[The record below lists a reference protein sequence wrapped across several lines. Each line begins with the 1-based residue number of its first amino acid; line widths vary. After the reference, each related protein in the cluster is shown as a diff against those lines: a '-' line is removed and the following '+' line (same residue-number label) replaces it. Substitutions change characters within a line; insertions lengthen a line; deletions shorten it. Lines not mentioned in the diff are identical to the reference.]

1 MTPLHTSLLGLGCLF
16 GLSTLYSVA
25 LPLNSLGK
33 IGPSFQ
39 NEDGV
44 VSELH
49 PLPSEGLVERGRSVY
64 VSEGCQACHTQI
76 VRGGLTYDLSF
87 GWGERRTVYR
97 DYLGSSQTPF
107 GFARLGPDLAN
118 YGASSW
124 RNEPKDDLLR
134 PKARDTTY
142 LIEHLANPR
151 TAAPHSVMPSYPHL
165 FLQSKQA
172 GSLRLTE
179 DGVALVWY
187 LKSLNKSYP
196 LEETSRVSLGK
207 K

>member
-1 MTPLHTSLLGLGCLF
+1 MTPLHNSLLGLGCLF
-16 GLSTLYSVA
+16 GLATLYSVGF
-25 LPLNSLGK
+25 PLISLGK
-33 IGPSFQ
+33 VGPSFK
-39 NEDGV
+39 NDEGV

-49 PLPSEGLVERGRSVY
+49 PLPSEGVVERGRAVY

-97 DYLGSSQTPF
+97 DYMGSSQTPF
-107 GFARLGPDLAN
+107 GFARLGPDLSN
-118 YGASSW
+118 YGAGSW

-134 PKARDTTY
+134 PKIRDTDF
-142 LIEHLANPR
+142 LVAHLLNPR
-151 TAAPHSVMPSYPHL
+151 KVSPHSIMPAYTHL
-165 FLQSKQA
+165 FSGSSQSSHLK
-172 GSLRLTE
+172 LNE

-196 LEETSRVSLGK
+196 LEEALRVNVGK